1 LLTLSIFIA
10 KLFGCRM
17 TDRTYRCVGPSRG
30 RGAGGELPN
39 SRKKTT
45 ASTLTAPL
53 HGCYF
58 TLQSFS
64 VTDASNFSI
73 SALML

>member
-1 LLTLSIFIA
+1 
-10 KLFGCRM
+10 
-17 TDRTYRCVGPSRG
+17 
-30 RGAGGELPN
+30 LPN